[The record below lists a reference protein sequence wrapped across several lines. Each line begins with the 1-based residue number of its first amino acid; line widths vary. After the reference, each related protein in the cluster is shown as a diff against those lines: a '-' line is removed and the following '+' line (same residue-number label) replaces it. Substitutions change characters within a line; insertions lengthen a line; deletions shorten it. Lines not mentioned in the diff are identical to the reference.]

1 MTNMFRFVWID
12 DDIKRIENSDW
23 AGIFRSGIA
32 DMSAHL
38 SALQVTDDAINAL
51 DKWASENQANPP
63 NLIIVD
69 HNFTQVQN
77 LSFGLKGSALAHLL
91 RLRFSEVP
99 MVCVSAQ
106 NIQSD
111 KFDFEDLSEY
121 TYIFSLNGLTHPHEL
136 ERLFAIARDFPLVRL
151 EHGRAT
157 REHLV
162 KIIGAPTAD
171 CSALMNILP
180 EEFESKVVHGTS
192 AHRVGRWILN
202 VLMKRPGFLYDT
214 LDAATALGVSE
225 SAFTSKLA
233 DRFSQAKYGGP
244 FATTNRPLW
253 WASSLI
259 DTLYALLPDSPSRTS
274 QRLGREL
281 PGIEEVDFSKCYFS
295 QAVEPPPDAVAY
307 TDQSASKREAV
318 RLEFTEPLIERG
330 DSLLGFS
337 SRLKIK
343 NTRRGS

>member
-1 MTNMFRFVWID
+1 MNDEFNFVWID
-12 DDIKRIENSDW
+12 DDIKRIETYW
-23 AGIFRSGIA
+23 PGILKSGIA
-32 DMSAHL
+32 DMSAQV
-38 SALQVTDDAINAL
+38 SALQVTDDAINWF
-51 DKWASENQANPP
+51 DKWANTNQASPP
-63 NLIIVD
+63 DLIIVD

-77 LSFGLKGSALAHLL
+77 LSFGLKGSSLAHLL

-99 MVCVSAQ
+99 MVCVSGQ

-111 KFDFEDLSEY
+111 QFDFEDLSEY
-121 TYIFSLNGLTHPHEL
+121 TYIFSLNGLTHPNEL
-136 ERLFAIARDFPLVRL
+136 ERLFAIARDFPLVKL
-151 EHGRAT
+151 EQGRAT

-162 KIIGAPTAD
+162 EIIGAPLAD
-171 CSALMNILP
+171 RSALMSILP

-202 VLMKRPGFLYDT
+202 VLMKRPGFLYDS
-214 LDAATALGVSE
+214 LDAATALGVNE
-225 SAFTSKLA
+225 IAFTSKLA
-233 DRFSQAKYGGP
+233 GLFSPAKYSGP
-244 FATTNRPLW
+244 FATTNHPLW

-259 DTLYALLPDSPSRTS
+259 DVLYTLLPDSTSRTS

-281 PGIEEVDFSKCYFS
+281 PGLDAEDFSKCYLS
-295 QAVEPPPDAVAY
+295 AAVDPPPDAVAY

-337 SRLKIK
+337 SRLKIR